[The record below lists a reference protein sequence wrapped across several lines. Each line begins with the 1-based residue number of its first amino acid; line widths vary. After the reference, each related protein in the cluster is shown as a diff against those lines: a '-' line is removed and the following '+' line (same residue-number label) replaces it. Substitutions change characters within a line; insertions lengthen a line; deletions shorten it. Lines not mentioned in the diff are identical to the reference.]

1 MRKWNS
7 CLILIGSIATIIDI
21 GCKKKDADITQ
32 DIINVNENN
41 RPPIANAGLDKTIR
55 LPVNMITLDASAST
69 DPDNNL
75 SSYTWKKIT
84 GPTSFIIQNPTSAQT
99 TVNNLSLGEY
109 HFELTVTDS
118 KGATTKDTCSV
129 LVLAPIENNR
139 PPIANAGADITIYVT
154 NNTAILDGTA
164 STDADN
170 NISGY
175 AWKQISGPASFT
187 IQDSTAVRTTVTNL
201 SLGEY
206 RFELTVTDSIGS
218 IAKDTC
224 SVLVLAPQL
233 YLYVSAHPLYSL
245 LTATGNT
252 STILSGSAW
261 INGLPANIAS
271 KEWKEISGPVSC
283 VINSPSSFET
293 LVTGLTRGVYQ
304 FQFKAI
310 TVNGL
315 SDSARVTVAVI
326 DPLSPNQEV
335 ILQNQQWNYGLGF
348 SCHYLY
354 FDLDQY
360 LPPGTP
366 VKKIFIKPDCTSVW
380 HELVMVSANTNNEA
394 YSYQILNG
402 HFLDVEWC
410 NSGCNYLD
418 SPDLKII
425 Y

>member
-1 MRKWNS
+1 MRKWNL
-7 CLILIGSIATIIDI
+7 CLILIGSMATFVDI
-21 GCKKKDADITQ
+21 GCKKEETDKTS

-41 RPPIANAGLDKTIR
+41 RPPIANAGFDTTII

-75 SSYTWKKIT
+75 STYTWKKI
-84 GPTSFIIQNPTSAQT
+84 I
-99 TVNNLSLGEY
+99 
-109 HFELTVTDS
+109 
-118 KGATTKDTCSV
+118 
-129 LVLAPIENNR
+129 
-139 PPIANAGADITIYVT
+139 
-154 NNTAILDGTA
+154 
-164 STDADN
+164 
-170 NISGY
+170 
-175 AWKQISGPASFT
+175 GPATFT
-187 IQDSTAVRTTVTNL
+187 IQDSTSAQTNVTNL

-206 RFELTVTDSIGS
+206 RFELTVVDSKGAK
-218 IAKDTC
+218 AKDTC

-233 YLYVSAHPLYSL
+233 YLYVSAHPSYSL

-261 INGLPANIAS
+261 INGLPANIIS
-271 KEWKEISGPVSC
+271 KEWKKISGPDSYT
-283 VINSPSSFET
+283 INSPSSFEI
-293 LVTGLTRGVYQ
+293 LVTGLTTGVYQ

-310 TVNGL
+310 SVNGL
-315 SDSARVTVAVI
+315 SDSSRVTVAVI

-335 ILQNQQWNYGLGF
+335 ILQNQQWNYGGGF
-348 SCHYLY
+348 GCPYLEI
-354 FDLDQY
+354 DLDQY

-366 VKKIFIKPDCTSVW
+366 VKKIFIKSDCTSVW

-402 HFLDVEWC
+402 HLLDVEWC

-418 SPDLKII
+418 TPDLKIV

>member
-1 MRKWNS
+1 MKMKLTLS
-7 CLILIGSIATIIDI
+7 LTIAILTMIAEGCTTDTIEPNGGGSPT
-21 GCKKKDADITQ
+21 
-32 DIINVNENN
+32 NN
-41 RPPIANAGLDKTIR
+41 RPPVANAGRDKTII

-75 SSYTWKKIT
+75 STYRWKKIT
-84 GPTSFIIQNPTSAQT
+84 GPLTFTIQDSTSAQT
-99 TVNNLSLGEY
+99 TVTDLSLGEY

-118 KGATTKDTCSV
+118 IGAT
-129 LVLAPIENNR
+129 
-139 PPIANAGADITIYVT
+139 
-154 NNTAILDGTA
+154 
-164 STDADN
+164 
-170 NISGY
+170 
-175 AWKQISGPASFT
+175 
-187 IQDSTAVRTTVTNL
+187 
-201 SLGEY
+201 
-206 RFELTVTDSIGS
+206 
-218 IAKDTC
+218 AKDTC

-252 STILSGSAW
+252 TIILSGSAW
-261 INGLPANIAS
+261 INGLTANIAS
-271 KEWKEISGPVSC
+271 KEWKKISGPVSYM
-283 VINSPSSFET
+283 INSPSSFET

-335 ILQNQQWNYGLGF
+335 ILQNQQWNYGGGF

-380 HELVMVSANTNNEA
+380 KEVVLVGANLTNEA
-394 YSYQILNG
+394 YDYQILNG